1 MPRQNSS
8 KNQPNRPICGIKI
21 ATWLIIA
28 SVMLGNISL
37 TAWATKLYQ
46 LPRAIDDPL
55 KESKSVVYDVY
66 GKYAVRGTKVHQAS
80 LRKMFD
86 TGVKRLTGL
95 DDPTKAW
102 RRFIGDD
109 DIVALKFNE
118 VGSRELGVDTS
129 VAAALLHCLYDAG
142 FKPENFMLVGL
153 DQLPPEAQGCRQWR
167 YGWSQ
172 QELDF
177 GSDSDN
183 LAAWLDEVT
192 AIINIPSIMDDNI
205 IGLRCTMA
213 NLSWSLLKNPGRFYI
228 SHGDPFIPEI
238 YNLPQIRQKVR
249 LNIVIGLRMLYY
261 GGPEVQEGYIHEYG
275 ALLFSTDPVAL
286 DRVVLE
292 LLRRQRRES
301 PMPEN
306 TSDDIS
312 VAYLE
317 TAEAMGLGYDD
328 LNFIEYYQIPHDKD

>member
-1 MPRQNSS
+1 MPWQNSI
-8 KNQPNRPICGIKI
+8 KNQPNRPIYGIKI
-21 ATWLIIA
+21 TAWLIVA
-28 SVMLGNISL
+28 SAMLGGISL
-37 TAWATKLYQ
+37 TAWATRPYQ

-66 GKYAVRGTKVHQAS
+66 GKYSVRGTKVHQAS
-80 LRKMFD
+80 LRQMFS

-95 DDPTKAW
+95 DDPVQAW

-109 DIVALKFNE
+109 DVVALKFNE
-118 VGSRELGVDTS
+118 VGSQELGVDTN
-129 VAAALLHCLYDAG
+129 VAAVLLQCLYEAG

-153 DQLPPEAQGCRQWR
+153 AQLPPEAQGCRQWR
-167 YGWSQ
+167 YGWAR

-177 GSDSDN
+177 GSDCDN

-205 IGLRCTMA
+205 IGLRCVLA
-213 NLSWSLLKNPGRFYI
+213 NLSWSILKNPGRFYI
-228 SHGDPFIPEI
+228 SKGDPFLAEI
-238 YNLPQIRQKVR
+238 YNLPQIREKVR
-249 LNIVIGLRMLYY
+249 LNIVVGLRMLYY
-261 GGPEVQEGYIHEYG
+261 GGPEVQEGYIYEYG
-275 ALLFSTDPVAL
+275 ALLFSIDPVAL

-301 PMPEN
+301 PIPEN

-312 VAYLE
+312 VAYLQ
-317 TAEAMGLGYDD
+317 TAEAIGLGYDD
-328 LNFIEYYQIPHDKD
+328 LNFIEYHRIQHDRD